1 MLNLVHYLL
10 VSGTAQCGG
19 GAGEEL
25 TLRGGM

>member
-19 GAGEEL
+19 GAEEL
-25 TLRGGM
+25 TLRGGT